1 MPAPP
6 PQKEKRKIG
15 LPAVSELREKRQ
27 KGGFNRPTGSIW
39 LVVGGGLVASLL
51 IYRWV
56 AGGEL
61 ERKRE
66 ALLSKQRA
74 TDVTLGAQWTPLR
87 DRMEKWLVSES
98 GAYAGDAVAP
108 DAKTWDFRNQPG
120 IYLRLRVG
128 DATTP
133 DAIRKNAEGSLR
145 DGFTGCFLRGSTE
158 ALAHGEPDAAVFA
171 EQPWNLRQAYASTRV
186 LTPAWVSEVKEA
198 GDTLRLRVFEQQ
210 YEKAESEEIPR
221 AIAIVQKAQYF
232 LVVLDEPA
240 DAPVETQLD
249 GGAAALSTAEAVQLA
264 PHWARVAVLD
274 LRDPTKTQPV
284 FRLRKYA
291 SGSFYFAGE
300 HQVQD
305 PETLDAMKRQVNN
318 CALANAV
325 TGELGLK

>member
-6 PQKEKRKIG
+6 PQKEKRTIG
-15 LPAVSELREKRQ
+15 LPAVTELREKRK
-27 KGGFNRPTGSIW
+27 KGSFSRMTGSVW
-39 LVVGGGLVASLL
+39 LIVGGGLVASLL

-61 ERKRE
+61 ERKRD
-66 ALLSKQRA
+66 ALLAKQRA
-74 TDVTLGAQWTPLR
+74 TEVTLGAQWTPLR
-87 DRMEKWLVSES
+87 DRMEGWVTSEA
-98 GAYAGDAVAP
+98 GAYAGDTITP

-120 IYLRLRVG
+120 IYLRLRVS
-128 DATTP
+128 DAGN
-133 DAIRKNAEGSLR
+133 AEGIRKNAETSLR
-145 DGFTGCFLRGSTE
+145 DGFTGCFLRGSTP
-158 ALAHGEPDAAVFA
+158 ALARGEADASPFS
-171 EQPWNLRQAYASTRV
+171 EQPWNLRQAYTSTRV
-186 LTPAWVSEVKEA
+186 LTPAWVSEVKES
-198 GDTLRLRVFEQQ
+198 GDLLRLRVFEQQ

-221 AIAIVQKAQYF
+221 AISIVQKAQFF
-232 LVVLDEPA
+232 LLVLDEAA
-240 DAPVETQLD
+240 DGPVETQVD

-274 LRDPTKTQPV
+274 LRDPNKNQPV

-300 HQVQD
+300 RQVQD

-325 TGELGLK
+325 TGDLGLK